1 MLSGYVF
8 DHTTVAANVSEI
20 MTPVADQLAFVFG
33 KDFRIPSGMTML
45 AMGMAVG
52 GGGKTFQ
59 LDSPELRQISRQWIV
74 PPENSDQINGYGPTP
89 YFLDNAPVVRP
100 GESLNAYAEA
110 GTVGD
115 QTQLGVW
122 LAQNVPSA
130 VRGQN
135 MRTIRGTT
143 VGNFSAAAWTT
154 QQITLDQDLPDG
166 WYQLIGAKVVG
177 GGQFARFIFP
187 DSQNQRMMVP
197 IVPTAETQWDQIFR
211 YGKLGAW
218 GKFENFVAPKI
229 EIWGTA
235 QTTGQTVYLDV
246 VKMT

>member
-1 MLSGYVF
+1 M
-8 DHTTVAANVSEI
+8 
-20 MTPVADQLAFVFG
+20 
-33 KDFRIPSGMTML
+33 
-45 AMGMAVG
+45 
-52 GGGKTFQ
+52 
-59 LDSPELRQISRQWIV
+59 
-74 PPENSDQINGYGPTP
+74 
-89 YFLDNAPVVRP
+89 
-100 GESLNAYAEA
+100 
-110 GTVGD
+110 
-115 QTQLGVW
+115 
-122 LAQNVPSA
+122 PSA

-143 VGNFSAAAWTT
+143 VGDFGAAAWTT